1 MSAIEQSIGNGNSRR
16 NTGERSMS
24 LSEALEFL
32 RSALHFVALAD
43 GVISVENDAEGV
55 GISIAGVAFSEDES
69 GDIYFQPVSPLSE
82 SIATPKDF
90 ELQDEV
96 SSENED
102 EHGLV

>member
-32 RSALHFVALAD
+32 RSALHLVALAD

-82 SIATPKDF
+82 SIATIPMT
-90 ELQDEV
+90 EET
-96 SSENED
+96 NEATFD
-102 EHGLV
+102 NP

>member
-32 RSALHFVALAD
+32 RSALHLVALAD
-43 GVISVENDAEGV
+43 GVISVENEADGV
-55 GISIAGVAFSEDES
+55 EISIADVAFSEDES

-82 SIATPKDF
+82 SIATIAVTEETNDATFDNP
-90 ELQDEV
+90 
-96 SSENED
+96 
-102 EHGLV
+102 